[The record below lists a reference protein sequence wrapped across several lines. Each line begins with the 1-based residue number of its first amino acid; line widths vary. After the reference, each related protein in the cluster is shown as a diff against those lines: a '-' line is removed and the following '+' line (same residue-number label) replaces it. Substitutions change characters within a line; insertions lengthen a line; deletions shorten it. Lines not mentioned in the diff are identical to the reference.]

1 MTEQTAAHRDM
12 ANAIRALAMDA
23 VQQADSGHPGMP
35 MGMADVATVLFSKFL
50 KFDASE
56 PHWPDRDR
64 FVLSAGH
71 GSMLLYSLLHLT
83 GYADMT
89 LDELKNFRQLGSRT
103 AGHPEYGHASGIET
117 TTGPLG
123 QGLGN
128 SVGFAI
134 AERLLAERFGRD
146 LVDHFTYV
154 IAGDGCL
161 MEGVGQEA
169 ITLAGHLGLG
179 RLIVLFDDN
188 GISIDGPTSL
198 STSEDHK
205 KRFAAAGWHV
215 LAVDG
220 HDPDAVTRA
229 IRKARN
235 VTDKPSLIA
244 CKTVI
249 GYGAPTKAG
258 TAATHGSPLGKD
270 EVAGARAKLGWNH
283 RPVRDPRADLHG
295 LAQDRRARQV
305 GATQVDQAAR
315 CDGAGRP
322 HRVRPPSEG
331 DIPAAVGEA
340 IAAFK
345 AKVAAEKP
353 AWATRKSSQEVLE
366 VINPVLPDTIGGSAD
381 LTGSNNTK
389 TASLKAATRADATG
403 RYVYYGIREHAMAA
417 AMNGMALHG
426 GVIPY
431 GGTFLVFTDYC
442 RPSIRLSALMGVRV
456 IYVMTHDSIGLGED
470 GPTHQP
476 VEHLAALRAI
486 PDLQVLR
493 PADAIETAE
502 CWQIA
507 LESRKTPSILA
518 LTRQNLP
525 TVRDAGDGNLCRRG
539 AYILAGESSSSV
551 RLIASGS
558 EVHLALAARDLLA
571 KDGIAAAVVSMPS
584 WELFAGQDDAY
595 RREVLGGDGTV
606 RVACEAASGFGW
618 ERWLGS
624 QGRIRRHEGL
634 WRIGQGRRSLQAF
647 RHHGRGD
654 RRRGAPAGTITEDDM
669 AVRVAING
677 FGRIGRNVL
686 RAIMESGRKDI
697 EVVAIND
704 LGPVE
709 TNAHLFRFDSVHGR
723 FNGDVKVDG
732 DTIDVG
738 RGKIKV
744 TAERDPSKLPHKAL
758 GVDIALECTGFFTSK
773 KAASAHVDAGAK
785 RVLVSAPADN
795 ADLTVVYGVNHDK
808 LTKDH
813 VVVSNASCTTN
824 CLAPVAKVLNDAV
837 GIEHGFMTTIHAYTG
852 DQPTLDTMHK
862 DLYRGRAAA
871 LSMIPT
877 STGAAKAVGL
887 VLPELNGKL
896 DGVAIRVPTPNVSMI
911 DFKFVAKRKT
921 DKDEINKAV
930 KLAAANQLKGILGW
944 TDAPNV
950 SIDFNHDP
958 HSSTFHMDQTKVMD
972 GTLVRVM
979 SWYDNEW
986 GFSNRMADTAVAMG
1000 KLG

>member
-1 MTEQTAAHRDM
+1 MTNQTAAPRDM

-50 KFDASE
+50 KFDSSE
-56 PHWPDRDR
+56 PNWPDRDR
-64 FVLSAGH
+64 FILSAGH

-89 LDELKNFRQLGSRT
+89 LDELKSFRQLGSRT

-188 GISIDGPTSL
+188 GISIDGATSL

-215 LAVDG
+215 LVIDG
-220 HDPDAVTRA
+220 HDAEAVTRA

-235 VTDKPSLIA
+235 VTDRPSLIA

-270 EVAGARAKLGWNH
+270 EIAGARQKLGWS
-283 RPVRDPRADLHG
+283 HG
-295 LAQDRRARQV
+295 PFDIPEAIFSAWRKIGARGKTARRKWAKRLATVSAEERTEFARRQR
-305 GATQVDQAAR
+305 
-315 CDGAGRP
+315 
-322 HRVRPPSEG
+322 G
-331 DIPAAVGEA
+331 DIPDAVYEA

-345 AKVAAEKP
+345 TKMAADKP

-389 TASLKAATRADATG
+389 TAGLKPFTKTDASG
-403 RYVYYGIREHAMAA
+403 RYIYYGIREHAMAA

-442 RPSIRLSALMGVRV
+442 RGSIRLSALMGLRV

-476 VEHLAALRAI
+476 IEHLAALRAI
-486 PDLQVLR
+486 PNLRVLR

-502 CWQIA
+502 CWQLA
-507 LESRKTPSILA
+507 LESLHTPSVLA

-525 TVRDAGDGNLCRRG
+525 TVRGAGDENLCARG
-539 AYILAGESSSSV
+539 AYILAGDVSAGV

-558 EVHLALAARDLLA
+558 EVQLALAARDLLA
-571 KDGIAAAVVSMPS
+571 REGIAATVVSMPS
-584 WELFAGQDDAY
+584 WELFATQDASY
-595 RREVLGGDGTV
+595 QSTVLGGDGTI
-606 RVACEAASGFGW
+606 RVACEAAIGFGW

-624 QGRIRRHEGL
+624 
-634 WRIGQGRRSLQAF
+634 
-647 RHHGRGD
+647 
-654 RRRGAPAGTITEDDM
+654 RGAFVGM
-669 AVRVAING
+669 KG
-677 FGRIGRNVL
+677 FG
-686 RAIMESGRKDI
+686 ASGK
-697 EVVAIND
+697 ATD
-704 LGPVE
+704 LYKHFG
-709 TNAHLFRFDSVHGR
+709 
-723 FNGDVKVDG
+723 
-732 DTIDVG
+732 I
-738 RGKIKV
+738 
-744 TAERDPSKLPHKAL
+744 TAEA
-758 GVDIALECTGFFTSK
+758 IAAE
-773 KAASAHVDAGAK
+773 A
-785 RVLVSAPADN
+785 RR
-795 ADLTVVYGVNHDK
+795 
-808 LTKDH
+808 
-813 VVVSNASCTTN
+813 
-824 CLAPVAKVLNDAV
+824 LAN
-837 GIEHGFMTTIHAYTG
+837 
-852 DQPTLDTMHK
+852 
-862 DLYRGRAAA
+862 
-871 LSMIPT
+871 
-877 STGAAKAVGL
+877 
-887 VLPELNGKL
+887 
-896 DGVAIRVPTPNVSMI
+896 
-911 DFKFVAKRKT
+911 
-921 DKDEINKAV
+921 
-930 KLAAANQLKGILGW
+930 
-944 TDAPNV
+944 
-950 SIDFNHDP
+950 
-958 HSSTFHMDQTKVMD
+958 
-972 GTLVRVM
+972 
-979 SWYDNEW
+979 
-986 GFSNRMADTAVAMG
+986 
-1000 KLG
+1000 

>member
-1 MTEQTAAHRDM
+1 MTEQTAASRDM

-35 MGMADVATVLFSKFL
+35 MGMADVATVLFTKFL

-64 FVLSAGH
+64 FILSAGH

-89 LDELKNFRQLGSRT
+89 LDELKKFRQLGSRT

-128 SVGFAI
+128 SVGFAL
-134 AERLLAERFGRD
+134 AERALAARFGRD
-146 LVDHFTYV
+146 VVDHYTYV

-215 LAVDG
+215 LSVDG
-220 HDPDAVTRA
+220 HDAEAVTRA

-270 EVAGARAKLGWNH
+270 EIAGAREKLGWPYGPFDIPE
-283 RPVRDPRADLHG
+283 PVFSAWRKVGARGKSARRKWVKRLAELPEADRAEF
-295 LAQDRRARQV
+295 DRRQK
-305 GATQVDQAAR
+305 
-315 CDGAGRP
+315 
-322 HRVRPPSEG
+322 G
-331 DIPAAVGEA
+331 DLPAAVGEA
-340 IAAFK
+340 VAAFK
-345 AKVAAEKP
+345 TKIANDKP
-353 AWATRKSSQEVLE
+353 SWATRKSSQEVLE

-389 TASLKAATRADATG
+389 TASLKPLTAADPAG

-431 GGTFLVFTDYC
+431 GGTFMVFTDYC

-456 IYVMTHDSIGLGED
+456 VYVMTHDSIGLGED

-486 PDLQVLR
+486 PNLNVMR

-507 LESRKTPSILA
+507 LEAKKTPSIIA
-518 LTRQNLP
+518 LSRQNLP
-525 TVRDAGDGNLCRRG
+525 TVRDAGDGNRSARG
-539 AYILAGESSSSV
+539 AYILAGDASAPI

-558 EVHLALAARDLLA
+558 EVQLALGARDLLA
-571 KDGIAAAVVSMPS
+571 QEGLAAAVVSMPS
-584 WELFAGQDDAY
+584 WELFEAQDDTY
-595 RREVLGGDGTV
+595 RGEVMGGDGTV

-618 ERWLGS
+618 ERWLGTKGTFVGMKS
-624 QGRIRRHEGL
+624 
-634 WRIGQGRRSLQAF
+634 F
-647 RHHGRGD
+647 
-654 RRRGAPAGTITEDDM
+654 GASAKASDLYKH
-669 AVRVAING
+669 
-677 FGRIGRNVL
+677 FGI
-686 RAIMESGRKDI
+686 
-697 EVVAIND
+697 
-704 LGPVE
+704 
-709 TNAHLFRFDSVHGR
+709 
-723 FNGDVKVDG
+723 
-732 DTIDVG
+732 
-738 RGKIKV
+738 
-744 TAERDPSKLPHKAL
+744 TAEA
-758 GVDIALECTGFFTSK
+758 I
-773 KAASAHVDAGAK
+773 
-785 RVLVSAPADN
+785 
-795 ADLTVVYGVNHDK
+795 
-808 LTKDH
+808 
-813 VVVSNASCTTN
+813 
-824 CLAPVAKVLNDAV
+824 
-837 GIEHGFMTTIHAYTG
+837 
-852 DQPTLDTMHK
+852 
-862 DLYRGRAAA
+862 AAA
-871 LSMIPT
+871 
-877 STGAAKAVGL
+877 A
-887 VLPELNGKL
+887 
-896 DGVAIRVPTPNVSMI
+896 R
-911 DFKFVAKRKT
+911 
-921 DKDEINKAV
+921 
-930 KLAAANQLKGILGW
+930 QL
-944 TDAPNV
+944 T
-950 SIDFNHDP
+950 
-958 HSSTFHMDQTKVMD
+958 Q
-972 GTLVRVM
+972 
-979 SWYDNEW
+979 
-986 GFSNRMADTAVAMG
+986 
-1000 KLG
+1000 